1 MMLANLKLTA
11 IAVLV
16 ATGAMA
22 KTADFA
28 AAQGARGSLG
38 QSQSGSLRSNY
49 AGGIS
54 SGRATGANG
63 ARGGAFGGGQ
73 ARGGLGVNGAAD
85 ANGASGQGGVGQGPM
100 AAGLA
105 QSAGERFQEGGFV
118 GRDADDVRNSFQSQ
132 NARRGTSGMLDTMI
146 ENLNEMRDSRRRWRE
161 QNAAPP
167 AIRVQLQ
174 PAFDVPPAISA
185 QTDARVYTRLA
196 KQMDMIGVGSPQ
208 VQMVGRT
215 AVIRGVVT
223 NERDRELIARMASL
237 EPGVS
242 SVENLVTIQPPP
254 APPRP

>member
-1 MMLANLKLTA
+1 MPRLRKLAAL
-11 IAVLV
+11 
-16 ATGAMA
+16 AMA
-22 KTADFA
+22 VSVLALAIDVDDA
-28 AAQGARGSLG
+28 AAQGARNSLN
-38 QSQSGSLRSNY
+38 QSQSGSLRNSY

-54 SGRATGANG
+54 SGRATGSTG

-105 QSAGERFQEGGFV
+105 DSAGERFQEGGFV

-132 NARRGTSGMLDTMI
+132 NARRGQGGMLESMI

-167 AIRVQLQ
+167 AIRVQLR
-174 PAFDVPPAISA
+174 PAFDVPPAMVA
-185 QTDARVYTRLA
+185 QTDVRVQARLA
-196 KQMDMIGVGSPQ
+196 KQMEMIGVGSPQ
-208 VQMVGRT
+208 IELVGRT
-215 AVIRGVVT
+215 AVIRGVVAS
-223 NERDRELIARMASL
+223 ERDRDLIARMASL

-242 SVENLVTIQPPP
+242 AVENLVTIQDPLP
-254 APPRP
+254 AP

>member
-1 MMLANLKLTA
+1 MLANLKLTA
-11 IAVLV
+11 SATLV
-16 ATGAMA
+16 AIGAMA
-22 KTADFA
+22 TTGDFA

-38 QSQSGSLRSNY
+38 RSQSGSLRSNY

-54 SGRATGANG
+54 SGRATGASG

-105 QSAGERFQEGGFV
+105 QSAGERFQAGGFV

-132 NARRGTSGMLDTMI
+132 NARRGTGGMLDSMI

-167 AIRVQLQ
+167 AIRVQLR
-174 PAFDVPPAISA
+174 PDFDVPPVMAA
-185 QTDARVYTRLA
+185 QADARVQARMT
-196 KQMDMIGVGSPQ
+196 KQMVMVGVGSPQ
-208 VQMVGRT
+208 IEMVGRT
-215 AVIRGVVT
+215 AVIRGVVA

-242 SVENLVTIQPPP
+242 AVENLVTIQPPP
-254 APPRP
+254 APPTP